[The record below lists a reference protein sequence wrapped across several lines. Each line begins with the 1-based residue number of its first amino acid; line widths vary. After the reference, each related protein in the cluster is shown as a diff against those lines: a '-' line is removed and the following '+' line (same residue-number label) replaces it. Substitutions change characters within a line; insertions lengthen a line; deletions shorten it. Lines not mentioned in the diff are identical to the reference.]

1 MPKDNFGKKKRKRK
15 QLNRGK
21 SGYTSRLDRKRGV
34 QYNSKDKAIHRQ
46 YVLEKK
52 LTQFQENLLNEDHI
66 ENLWVDSFDDDKLIK
81 SLRKVSSL
89 YLFISTFISLY
100 SFLNNQNT

>member
-15 QLNRGK
+15 QPNRDGK
-21 SGYTSRLDRKRGV
+21 SGTASRLNRKKDV
-34 QYNSKDKAIHRQ
+34 KYNAEDKAIHRK

-52 LTQFQENLLNEDHI
+52 LTQFQENLLKEDHI

-81 SLRKVSSL
+81 CLRKVSKPL
-89 YLFISTFISLY
+89 YLFFC
-100 SFLNNQNT
+100 F